1 MPSVGDEPGFSRL
14 AGISPKQIA
23 AALAHAT
30 LNTPPKQHPDGLTRA
45 AVLMP
50 FLWSNSA
57 WHILFTRRT
66 NHLETHKGQVAFPG
80 GSVDPEDANLSA
92 TALREAFEETGILP
106 KSVLV
111 LGQMAEMV
119 TITKFLVTPVL
130 GVVEWPQPLILAE
143 AEVSRA
149 FTIPLAWLADPQHV
163 EVKPYL
169 RPNGHIE
176 QVVFFNQYDGETVWG
191 VTGRIMYD
199 LIQLLQEFSV

>member
-14 AGISPKQIA
+14 AAIPPKQIA

-30 LNTPPKQHPDGLTRA
+30 LNTPPQQHPEGLTQA
-45 AVLMP
+45 AVLIP
-50 FLWSNSA
+50 FLWIDLA

-66 NHLETHKGQVAFPG
+66 DHLETHKGQVAFPG
-80 GSVDPEDANLSA
+80 GSVDPEDAELKA
-92 TALREAFEETGILP
+92 TALREAFEETGIQP
-106 KSVLV
+106 SSVRV

-119 TITKFLVTPVL
+119 TITRFLVTPVV
-130 GVVEWPQPLILAE
+130 GVVSWPQPLKLAE

-176 QVVFFNQYDGETVWG
+176 QVVFFNPYDGETVWG

-199 LIQLLQEFSV
+199 LIQLLQKFSV